1 MKPTDFAI
9 RLSAFFLD
17 YLPAQRNVSPNTVR
31 AYRDTFRLLVRFCR
45 DDRGWVPERLHAEQ
59 IAPQLV
65 LDFLRHLE
73 AERHCGP
80 RTRNHRLAALHT
92 FFRYL
97 QTEEPER
104 LEQCQRILAIPFQRC
119 PRAAVAYLPAEDLAA
134 ILAQPDRGT
143 RKGRRDVVLLS
154 LLYDTGARVQEII
167 DLTVGDV
174 RLDSPAQVT
183 LHGKGRKTRAVPL
196 MSSTVRLLRTYWQEH
211 GLDQAHRKEEPLF
224 KNRDGSQFSRSGVR
238 YILQTYVAEARRTRP
253 NLRPR
258 VSPHTLRHT
267 KAMHLLECG
276 NSLVVIRDFLGH
288 SDIGTTEVYLRANPK
303 MQQEALDKLGPE
315 GGITPIMPS
324 WKSDKGLLEWLTSL

>member
-1 MKPTDFAI
+1 
-9 RLSAFFLD
+9 
-17 YLPAQRNVSPNTVR
+17 
-31 AYRDTFRLLVRFCR
+31 
-45 DDRGWVPERLHAEQ
+45 
-59 IAPQLV
+59 
-65 LDFLRHLE
+65 
-73 AERHCGP
+73 
-80 RTRNHRLAALHT
+80 
-92 FFRYL
+92 
-97 QTEEPER
+97 
-104 LEQCQRILAIPFQRC
+104 
-119 PRAAVAYLPAEDLAA
+119 
-134 ILAQPDRGT
+134 
-143 RKGRRDVVLLS
+143 VVLLS

-211 GLDQAHRKEEPLF
+211 GLDQVHRKEEPLF
-224 KNRDGSQFSRSGVR
+224 KNRDGSRLSRSGVR

-253 NLRPR
+253 NLRPG

-303 MQQEALDKLGPE
+303 MQQEALDKLEPE
-315 GGITPIMPS
+315 GGLTSIMPS

>member
-45 DDRGWVPERLHAEQ
+45 DVRDWVPERLRIEQ
-59 IAPQLV
+59 IDPQLV

-73 AERHCGP
+73 ADRHCGA

-92 FFRYL
+92 FFRYM

-104 LEQCQRILAIPFQRC
+104 LEQCQRILALPFQRC

-134 ILAQPDRGT
+134 ILAQPERGT

-167 DLTVGDV
+167 DLRVGDV

-224 KNRDGSQFSRSGVR
+224 KNRDGSRLSRSGVR
-238 YILQTYVAEARRTRP
+238 YILQSYVAEARRTRP
-253 NLRPR
+253 NLHQR

-288 SDIGTTEVYLRANPK
+288 CDIGTTEVYLRANPK
-303 MQQEALDKLGPE
+303 MQQEALDKLEPE
-315 GGITPIMPS
+315 GGITPSMPS